1 MVVLRDS
8 DSSRCGCL
16 EDLEETESGV
26 IDRLFRPHP
35 CRNGSDSEAVY
46 RRTHKARTLL
56 VMESVGCA
64 EGTDPH
70 KHDNVHAGWNSGRPA
85 MEMARAVGRC
95 GVECFYRDPTASD
108 GQRPV

>member
-1 MVVLRDS
+1 MVLRDS
-8 DSSRCGCL
+8 GSFLCRFL
-16 EDLEETESGV
+16 ADLEETKFRASCW
-26 IDRLFRPHP
+26 LFCSDP
-35 CRNGSDSEAVY
+35 CRNGSDSETICWPALPA
-46 RRTHKARTLL
+46 KTLL

-95 GVECFYRDPTASD
+95 RVECHD
-108 GQRPV
+108 